1 MKKINVLSILTWCWP
16 FPTFGWDTL
25 ALVDKLKVFAFFI
38 QAGGGI
44 SMTAFASYGMYKLAQ
59 EKAVWPVFYLAAMAM
74 VIIGIVITGL
84 AGLLI
89 KRSVEADVAGIFKLK
104 AADSETAA
112 ALAPAMQALAETSVA
127 GNTPNAEK

>member
-1 MKKINVLSILTWCWP
+1 
-16 FPTFGWDTL
+16 
-25 ALVDKLKVFAFFI
+25 VDKLKVFAFFI
-38 QAGGGI
+38 QAGAGVA
-44 SMTAFASYGMYKLAQ
+44 MTAFASYGMYKLAE

-104 AADSETAA
+104 AADSDTAA
-112 ALAPAMQALAETSVA
+112 AIAPAMQALAETS
-127 GNTPNAEK
+127 NAPPPTSTDT

>member
-1 MKKINVLSILTWCWP
+1 MKVTAGKVIAWFWP
-16 FPTFGWDTL
+16 LPSFGWDAL

-38 QAGGGI
+38 QAGAGI
-44 SMTAFASYGMYKLAQ
+44 AMSAFASYGMYQLAKL
-59 EKAVWPVFYLAAMAM
+59 KAVWPVFYLASMAM

-104 AADSETAA
+104 AADSDTAA
-112 ALAPAMQALAETSVA
+112 AIAPAMQALAETSAVN
-127 GNTPNAEK
+127 GNEKKV